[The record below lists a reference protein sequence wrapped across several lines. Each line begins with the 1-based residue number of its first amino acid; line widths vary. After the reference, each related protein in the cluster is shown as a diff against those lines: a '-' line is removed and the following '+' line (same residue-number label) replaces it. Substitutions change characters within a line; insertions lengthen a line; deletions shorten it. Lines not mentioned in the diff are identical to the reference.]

1 MTHHLSIVR
10 LDLAQLVHE
19 LELVDA
25 DVAAAI
31 SGGEVLPVR
40 TDPDATH
47 SVALV
52 VQRVLV
58 INPVDTS
65 SSLLVFK
72 LRMVR

>member
-1 MTHHLSIVR
+1 MTDHLSIVR

-19 LELVDA
+19 LQLVDA

-47 SVALV
+47 SVSLV
-52 VQRVLV
+52 VQCVLV

>member
-1 MTHHLSIVR
+1 MTDHLSIVR

-40 TDPDATH
+40 TDPDASD
-47 SVALV
+47 SVSLV
-52 VQRVLV
+52 VQCVLV

>member
-1 MTHHLSIVR
+1 MTDHLSIVR

-19 LELVDA
+19 LQLVDA

-52 VQRVLV
+52 VQCVLV

>member
-1 MTHHLSIVR
+1 MTDHLSIVR

-31 SGGEVLPVR
+31 SRGEVLPVR

-58 INPVDTS
+58 INPVDNS
-65 SSLLVFK
+65 SS
-72 LRMVR
+72 

>member
-1 MTHHLSIVR
+1 MTDHLSIVR

-40 TDPDATH
+40 TDPDASH
-47 SVALV
+47 SVSLV

-58 INPVDTS
+58 INPVDNS

>member
-1 MTHHLSIVR
+1 MR

-31 SGGEVLPVR
+31 SRGEVLPVR

-47 SVALV
+47 SVSLV

-58 INPVDTS
+58 IKS
-65 SSLLVFK
+65 
-72 LRMVR
+72 

>member
-1 MTHHLSIVR
+1 MR

-31 SGGEVLPVR
+31 SRGEVLPVR
-40 TDPDATH
+40 TDPDTTH

-58 INPVDTS
+58 INPVDT
-65 SSLLVFK
+65 
-72 LRMVR
+72 

>member
-1 MTHHLSIVR
+1 MR
-10 LDLAQLVHE
+10 LNLAQLVHE

-31 SGGEVLPVR
+31 SRGEVLPVR
-40 TDPDATH
+40 TDPDTTH

-58 INPVDTS
+58 I
-65 SSLLVFK
+65 K
-72 LRMVR
+72 G

>member
-1 MTHHLSIVR
+1 MTDHLSIVR

-58 INPVDTS
+58 INPVDNS
-65 SSLLVFK
+65 SS
-72 LRMVR
+72 

>member
-1 MTHHLSIVR
+1 MTDHLSIVR

-47 SVALV
+47 SVSLV
-52 VQRVLV
+52 VQCVLV

>member
-1 MTHHLSIVR
+1 MTPHLSIVR

-19 LELVDA
+19 LQLVDA

-52 VQRVLV
+52 VQCVLV

>member
-1 MTHHLSIVR
+1 MTDHLSIVR

-19 LELVDA
+19 LQLVDA

-40 TDPDATH
+40 TDPDASD